1 MQNGGV
7 TRARVTGSPTNERAS
22 QLRAHTA
29 KEVTNPV
36 VSHDYSSNGVD
47 GRLCVCICICVQFE
61 SKLTLLE
68 TVRYCISLSLSVSVY
83 SFFLSHSFCKLIFST
98 GKRIIRG
105 IRSSMGGNQF
115 REWNSWW
122 KLHRLLRSNS
132 TRKLNGVL

>member
-36 VSHDYSSNGVD
+36 VRRDYSSNGVD
-47 GRLCVCICICVQFE
+47 GRVVCVSRSFE

-68 TVRYCISLSLSVSVY
+68 TVRYSTSLSLS

-98 GKRIIRG
+98 GNTGKRIIRG
-105 IRSSMGGNQF
+105 IRSSVEGNQF
-115 REWNSWW
+115 RKWNSWW

>member
-36 VSHDYSSNGVD
+36 VRRDYSSNGVD
-47 GRLCVCICICVQFE
+47 GRVVCVSRSFE

-68 TVRYCISLSLSVSVY
+68 TVRYSTSLSLSLLFLPLA
-83 SFFLSHSFCKLIFST
+83 FFLQINLFHGNT

-105 IRSSMGGNQF
+105 IRSSVEGNQF
-115 REWNSWW
+115 RKWNSWW

>member
-36 VSHDYSSNGVD
+36 VRRDYSSNGVD
-47 GRLCVCICICVQFE
+47 GRVVCVSRSFE

-68 TVRYCISLSLSVSVY
+68 TVRYSTSLSLS

-98 GKRIIRG
+98 ETRVNELFEVFDRPWREISFGSG
-105 IRSSMGGNQF
+105 ILGGNYTGSSVQTR
-115 REWNSWW
+115 REN
-122 KLHRLLRSNS
+122 
-132 TRKLNGVL
+132 

>member
-36 VSHDYSSNGVD
+36 VRRDYSSNGVD
-47 GRLCVCICICVQFE
+47 GRVVCARSFE

-68 TVRYCISLSLSVSVY
+68 TVRYSISLSLSP
-83 SFFLSHSFCKLIFST
+83 LSSS
-98 GKRIIRG
+98 RIL
-105 IRSSMGGNQF
+105 SAN
-115 REWNSWW
+115 
-122 KLHRLLRSNS
+122 
-132 TRKLNGVL
+132 